1 MRSKRGEQGVVSSTL
16 VVPLRGLSAEQAGG
30 AGVHVEGGCDLEVEE
45 EVGSK
50 GAEEDGDGL
59 RKGAQDVVRVPG

>member
-1 MRSKRGEQGVVSSTL
+1 
-16 VVPLRGLSAEQAGG
+16 
-30 AGVHVEGGCDLEVEE
+30 VHVEGGCDLEVEE